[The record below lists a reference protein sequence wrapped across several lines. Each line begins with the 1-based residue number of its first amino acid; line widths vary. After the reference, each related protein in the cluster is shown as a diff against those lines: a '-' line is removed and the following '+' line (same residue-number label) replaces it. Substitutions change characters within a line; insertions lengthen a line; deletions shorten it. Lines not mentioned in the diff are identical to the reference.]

1 MVVDVVVVVV
11 VVVVD
16 VVVVDV
22 VDVADVVDVVVVD
35 VVNVV
40 DVDRGN
46 SEKNFLGFD
55 QVLKRERNKSVCFL
69 IRHFLLSRCL
79 PD

>member
-1 MVVDVVVVVV
+1 MDVVDVVVVV

-16 VVVVDV
+16 VVVDV
-22 VDVADVVDVVVVD
+22 VVVVVVVD
-35 VVNVV
+35 VINVV
-40 DVDRGN
+40 DVDTGN
-46 SEKNFLGFD
+46 SEKNFLSFD